1 MERRGLRTERL
12 IVPTDF
18 TSPPVPSNAQEDLVP
33 PSHFA
38 SSIQSA
44 GAHRCVQVTGTP
56 PPISWTNPGVP
67 SVPSGDP
74 SPANPWLAITQAQQE
89 ILELRKENQR
99 IMMLQENSI
108 RGKTPVA
115 HLSDPRGRSA
125 ERGDQWSRWE
135 SEWRLESEKHKAEV
149 ERLKGQ
155 VEALRESAGRHR
167 EEIRDRDGTLN
178 RQSLE
183 LDANREELCKA
194 KTELSQIR
202 GELFQSNAQK
212 EKISSQLE
220 RLKSESDEEIARLS
234 RDVERRKEE
243 AWELA
248 LKAEMGRSQAE
259 EEAKQQTLRLSEH
272 LEEMQRKQEVELQQ
286 LNAAHSAELGAARKT
301 NSELQERLQS
311 ITSEVLRLKNT
322 LTELSTER
330 DELKQHLSQMGQ
342 AFETQSATLH
352 SLRNYIGQLAPEKR
366 EKEQLNEAVERLN
379 KEKAAL
385 QMTAELLTIRL
396 NSVNEILALQE
407 EKMVKE
413 TSADPHVKN
422 GCESLQ
428 VIQLWREKVFKLCVQ
443 LRSKDIE
450 LRGEKD
456 QLFSK
461 FGSLEQQLQQEQ
473 HRASVLQHCLDDRI
487 AELDMERVEKETM
500 KQDLAQAHKAN
511 SQLKSES
518 QKSQAE
524 LQLLTEAVHRFRL
537 AFESKVAEVDAA
549 QTRLN
554 TFTQRLIFAK
564 RRVETIQGLIM
575 RRVALQKIQQASK
588 EAEQDADEYSTSLTN
603 LKTELSLGCEERDK
617 LTRELKR
624 TPELIEKALADL
636 KEQYESKRRQQQ
648 QELEQSWEE
657 VRQAAVGREEA
668 EQSLQH
674 IQAQLEESKVN
685 LEKLRSELLTQQEH
699 GEQALQQSVSE
710 IEDRCAEKLRELEV
724 QVNTARREHTKAVMT
739 LRQFEREAARKQDE
753 MRATHYFGGTHTDTE
768 VQDTLPREM
777 EKDRNP
783 LMATVAER
791 VPTHRFHTAASQY
804 PAPPRKR
811 QQKPSERSSS
821 LRARVQLPAD
831 ERLLSVLDQLHTLS
845 AAVVHSSE
853 DSAEEEEGENNSVG
867 PSTDSLHS

>member
-1 MERRGLRTERL
+1 MVLCVKDPPGLGIKHPDLYAYLLLRTDRVL
-12 IVPTDF
+12 CAF
-18 TSPPVPSNAQEDLVP
+18 T
-33 PSHFA
+33 
-38 SSIQSA
+38 
-44 GAHRCVQVTGTP
+44 TP
-56 PPISWTNPGVP
+56 
-67 SVPSGDP
+67 
-74 SPANPWLAITQAQQE
+74 
-89 ILELRKENQR
+89 
-99 IMMLQENSI
+99 
-108 RGKTPVA
+108 
-115 HLSDPRGRSA
+115 
-125 ERGDQWSRWE
+125 
-135 SEWRLESEKHKAEV
+135 
-149 ERLKGQ
+149 
-155 VEALRESAGRHR
+155 
-167 EEIRDRDGTLN
+167 

-272 LEEMQRKQEVELQQ
+272 LEEMQRKQEVE
-286 LNAAHSAELGAARKT
+286 
-301 NSELQERLQS
+301 
-311 ITSEVLRLKNT
+311 
-322 LTELSTER
+322 
-330 DELKQHLSQMGQ
+330 
-342 AFETQSATLH
+342 
-352 SLRNYIGQLAPEKR
+352 
-366 EKEQLNEAVERLN
+366 
-379 KEKAAL
+379 
-385 QMTAELLTIRL
+385 
-396 NSVNEILALQE
+396 
-407 EKMVKE
+407 
-413 TSADPHVKN
+413 
-422 GCESLQ
+422 
-428 VIQLWREKVFKLCVQ
+428 
-443 LRSKDIE
+443 
-450 LRGEKD
+450 
-456 QLFSK
+456 

-511 SQLKSES
+511 SRLKSES

-524 LQLLTEAVHRFRL
+524 LQLLTEAVH
-537 AFESKVAEVDAA
+537 
-549 QTRLN
+549 
-554 TFTQRLIFAK
+554 
-564 RRVETIQGLIM
+564 
-575 RRVALQKIQQASK
+575 
-588 EAEQDADEYSTSLTN
+588 SLTN

-724 QVNTARREHTKAVMT
+724 QVNTARREHTKAGNDNRNLQRGAALCELESNYLQTVT
-739 LRQFEREAARKQDE
+739 LC
-753 MRATHYFGGTHTDTE
+753 
-768 VQDTLPREM
+768 PRRFLHRNIGDIK
-777 EKDRNP
+777 EKYD
-783 LMATVAER
+783 LD
-791 VPTHRFHTAASQY
+791 SL
-804 PAPPRKR
+804 
-811 QQKPSERSSS
+811 KPSEDGWGVTVIS
-821 LRARVQLPAD
+821 
-831 ERLLSVLDQLHTLS
+831 
-845 AAVVHSSE
+845 
-853 DSAEEEEGENNSVG
+853 
-867 PSTDSLHS
+867 